1 VTPAGDRGDG
11 PRGGDAGGAAVRP
24 PDALPLLPA
33 RTLEATGC
41 ARAAFT
47 TRRGGVSSAAFAALN
62 LSFAVGDARGAVRE
76 NRRRL
81 AAAWG
86 VGLASL
92 VEAAQPHGN
101 RIAAVGPGAAGTVV
115 PGVDALVTDAP
126 GIWLAVSVAD
136 CVPLLVVDPDR
147 PAVGALHAGWRGVAS
162 GIVPA
167 LLAEMGRRFR
177 TRPGRLRA
185 AAGPAIGPCCY
196 EVDEP
201 VARAMASAS
210 WWPDA
215 AHRTGPGRW
224 RLDLRE
230 AVRRELVAGG
240 VAPDAVE
247 VLPGCTMCRPDLFF
261 SYRRDRVT
269 GRLAGCIRLSA

>member
-1 VTPAGDRGDG
+1 VTLGSGRGSG
-11 PRGGDAGGAAVRP
+11 PRGADAGGDVVRP
-24 PDALPLLPA
+24 PDAVPLLPA

-47 TRRGGVSSAAFAALN
+47 TRRGGVSAAAFGTLN
-62 LSFAVGDARGAVRE
+62 LSFAVGDAREAVLE

-81 AAAWG
+81 AATWG
-86 VGLASL
+86 VTLASL
-92 VEAAQPHGN
+92 VETAQPHGN
-101 RIAAVGPGAAGTVV
+101 RIAAVGADAAGAVV
-115 PGVDALVTDAP
+115 SGVDALVTDAP

-147 PAVGALHAGWRGVAS
+147 PAVGALHAGWRGLAA

-167 LLAEMGRRFR
+167 LLEEMGRRFR
-177 TRPGRLRA
+177 TRPDRLRA

-201 VARAMASAS
+201 VARAMEAAS
-210 WWPDA
+210 WWPVA
-215 AHRTGPGRW
+215 AHGTRPGRW

-230 AVRRELVAGG
+230 AVRRELLAGG
-240 VAPDAVE
+240 VASNAVE
-247 VLPGCTMCRPDLFF
+247 VLPGCTMCRSELFF